1 MKASTHSIRLK
12 RLTLL
17 LVLGAIVAG
26 TAATV
31 VVGSNGRP
39 AVQAGDRIVDDYF
52 RDPPIV
58 ATSAGDR
65 IVDDYFRDPP
75 SVATQAGDRIVDDYF
90 RDPQPVTIAQATGNG
105 FDWGDWSI
113 GLVAGFGLAL
123 GAAGVVLLVLRRIPG
138 LRKTGA
144 PAVG

>member
-1 MKASTHSIRLK
+1 MKVSTHSIRLK
-12 RLTLL
+12 RLTSL
-17 LVLGAIVAG
+17 LVLGAILAG

-31 VVGSNGRP
+31 GAGSNDRP

-52 RDPPIV
+52 RDPPSV
-58 ATSAGDR
+58 ATPAGDR
-65 IVDDYFRDPP
+65 IVDDYFR
-75 SVATQAGDRIVDDYF
+75 G
-90 RDPQPVTIAQATGNG
+90 PQPVSAAQPTGNG

-123 GAAGVVLLVLRRIPG
+123 GAAGALLLVVHRLPRT
-138 LRKTGA
+138 RKSGA